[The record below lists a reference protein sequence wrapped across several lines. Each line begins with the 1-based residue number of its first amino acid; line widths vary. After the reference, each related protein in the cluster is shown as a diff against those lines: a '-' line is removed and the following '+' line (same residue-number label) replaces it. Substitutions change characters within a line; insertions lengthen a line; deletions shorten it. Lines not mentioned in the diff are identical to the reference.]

1 MFQRL
6 RPMNA
11 RDVMTEPVVSVLPY
25 ASACEVAK
33 VLLDNGISAVPVVD
47 SNGAPIGMV
56 SEGDLIGRDDSAR
69 EARRDWWLALLAE
82 GEPLSAEFMSNLC
95 APQRTARDIMSAP
108 VVTVGEDTDV
118 GEIARRWP
126 PIV

>member
-1 MFQRL
+1 
-6 RPMNA
+6 MNA

-56 SEGDLIGRDDSAR
+56 SEAI
-69 EARRDWWLALLAE
+69 
-82 GEPLSAEFMSNLC
+82 
-95 APQRTARDIMSAP
+95 
-108 VVTVGEDTDV
+108 
-118 GEIARRWP
+118 
-126 PIV
+126 